1 MSKLL
6 IAVGGYILSKFAL
19 KLLTALGIGFVTFKA
34 ISTLT
39 ETLLD
44 SVAPLLNGLPSVVL
58 NLLALSGVP
67 EALSVMASALLTAAA
82 INSAK
87 AFIGAVK

>member
-19 KLLTALGIGFVTFKA
+19 RLSAALGIGFVSFKVLA
-34 ISTLT
+34 SLT
-39 ETLLD
+39 EEALNHIQ
-44 SVAPLLNGLPSVVL
+44 PLLSGLPQTVL

-67 EALSVMASALLTAAA
+67 EFFSIVAAAMLTAAA

-87 AFIGAVK
+87 AFLGAVK